1 MIEDRGTLLAMARAI
16 LGYGMA
22 SRVVAVLA
30 ALVLVAGCATGPET
44 TADDS
49 AMESTEEIAEVEDD
63 NDPLEL
69 PNRFLFAF
77 NLALDTVIFKP
88 VAATYRFLLPEEV
101 RDSIRNALRNLSA
114 PVVFA
119 NDLFQQKWD
128 RAETTAVR
136 FALNSTIGLLGFLD
150 VAEGMGYTYHDEDFG
165 QTLGYYGVGEG
176 AYLVLPILGPSSL
189 RDGTGFIVD
198 SLLDPWTYLADVYDV
213 ETEVTLGRAAT
224 RGIDE
229 RSRNIETL
237 DDLKRDSI
245 DFYARVR
252 SLYRQRRENQIND
265 GELGPTPVPGLA
277 DIEFELD
284 PGEDQLGETD

>member
-1 MIEDRGTLLAMARAI
+1 M
-16 LGYGMA
+16 
-22 SRVVAVLA
+22 
-30 ALVLVAGCATGPET
+30 
-44 TADDS
+44 
-49 AMESTEEIAEVEDD
+49 
-63 NDPLEL
+63 
-69 PNRFLFAF
+69 
-77 NLALDTVIFKP
+77 
-88 VAATYRFLLPEEV
+88 
-101 RDSIRNALRNLSA
+101 
-114 PVVFA
+114 
-119 NDLFQQKWD
+119 
-128 RAETTAVR
+128 
-136 FALNSTIGLLGFLD
+136 
-150 VAEGMGYTYHDEDFG
+150 
-165 QTLGYYGVGEG
+165 
-176 AYLVLPILGPSSL
+176 GPSSL